1 MKTVKTKPTDFQTL
15 KAELDTVLDQLQQ
28 PDTDVDATLKGY
40 QRGLELIDQLEDY
53 LKSAENQIIKIP
65 ANQE

>member
-1 MKTVKTKPTDFQTL
+1 MKTTNTEAIDYQAL
-15 KAELDTVLDQLQQ
+15 KAELDNLLDRLQQ

-40 QRGLELIDQLEDY
+40 QRGLELIGQLENY
-53 LKSAENQIIKIP
+53 LKTAQNQITKLA